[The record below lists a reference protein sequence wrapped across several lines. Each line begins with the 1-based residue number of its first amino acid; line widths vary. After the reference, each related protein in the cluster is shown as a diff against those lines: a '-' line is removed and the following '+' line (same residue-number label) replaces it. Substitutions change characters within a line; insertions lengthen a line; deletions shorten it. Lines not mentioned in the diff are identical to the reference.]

1 MGENAGRLLV
11 ADDDRA
17 FRALVVEYFLELG
30 YAVDTAT
37 DGLEAVRMASENDY
51 DLIVMDVSMPRFN
64 GIEAIRTVRREKP
77 EQKILIVTAFLAGEV
92 AEQIAA
98 AGASR
103 AIQKP
108 IELSE
113 LQETIATLI
122 G

>member
-11 ADDDRA
+11 VDDDRA
-17 FRALVVEYFLELG
+17 FRALAVEYLLKLG

-37 DGLEAVRMASENDY
+37 DGLEAVRMATENDY

-64 GIEAIRTVRREKP
+64 GIEAIGAVRRGKP
-77 EQKILIVTAFLAGEV
+77 EQKILVVTAFLAGEV

-113 LQETIATLI
+113 LEDTIATLI